1 MSVVGVDFG
10 TLKTVIAVA
19 RNRGVD
25 VITNEVSNRATP
37 YVPPASLSSRSL
49 GPQADKV
56 DNRSLVGFGPKSRYI
71 GEAAKTQEISNLKN
85 TISCLKRLAGRSF
98 NDPDVAIEQQYVTAP
113 LVDVNGQVGAEISY
127 LGNKEKFTATQLV
140 AMYLS
145 KIKQTAAAELKL
157 PVSDLCMSVPPW
169 FSDVQRRALLDASE
183 IAGLKLLR
191 LMNDNTAAALGW
203 GITKLDLPGPEERPR
218 RVAFVD
224 IGHSNYTCSIVEFKK
239 GELAVKATAW
249 DRNFGGR
256 DFDKA
261 LVDHLAKEFKGKYK
275 VDIYT
280 HGRAMARTIAAAE
293 KTKKILSANQQA
305 PVNIESLMNDV
316 DASAMV
322 TRQEFEAMIEPLL
335 NRTHHPLEQA
345 LAQAKLTKD
354 DIDVI
359 EIVGG
364 GSRVPAL
371 KERIQEFFGKPL
383 SFTMNADEA
392 VARGCAFSCAILSP
406 VFRVRDFAVQ
416 DIISYPIEFAWEK
429 APDIP
434 DEDTSLTVFNK
445 GNVLPST
452 KILTFYRKQP
462 FDLEARYAKP
472 EELPGKQNPWIGRFS
487 VKGVKAEGKDE
498 FMICKLK
505 ARVNIHGVLN
515 VETGYYVEDQEV
527 EEEVRDDDKKEEGD
541 KKDPD
546 AMDTDN
552 KDDAPKKTRKVKKQ
566 VRKGDLPISSG
577 TASLDASAK
586 TALTEKEAAM
596 VMEDKLVADTEEK
609 KNELEAYIYDLRAKL
624 DDQYAEFT
632 SEDEKSAMK
641 QKLETAE
648 DWLYDE
654 GDDASKGV
662 YVAKLEELRAMAG
675 PVVQRHFE
683 KVEAERR
690 AVQERVEAEKAAK
703 RAAEEEARKAAEA
716 EKAAQGGD
724 QEMKD
729 AADGAQAETD
739 EAGNPN

>member
-37 YVPPASLSSRSL
+37 SM
-49 GPQADKV
+49 
-56 DNRSLVGFGPKSRYI
+56 VGFSPKSRYL

-85 TISCLKRLAGRSF
+85 TVNCLKRLAGRSF
-98 NDPDVAIEQQYVTAP
+98 NDPDVQIEQQFITAP
-113 LVDVNGQVGAEISY
+113 LVDINGQVGAEVSY
-127 LGNKEKFTATQLV
+127 LGNTERFTATQLV
-140 AMYLS
+140 GMFLS
-145 KIKQTAAAELKL
+145 KIKQTAAGELKL
-157 PVSDLCMSVPPW
+157 PVSDICMSVPAW
-169 FSDVQRRALLDASE
+169 FTDVQRRALIDAAD

-191 LMNDNTAAALGW
+191 LINDTTAAALGW
-203 GITKLDLPGPEERPR
+203 GITKLDLPAPEEQPR
-218 RVAFVD
+218 RVCFID
-224 IGHSNYTCSIVEFKK
+224 IGHSSYTASVIEFKK

-275 VDIYT
+275 VDINT

-316 DASAMV
+316 DASAMI
-322 TRQEFEAMIEPLL
+322 TRQEFEALVEPLL
-335 NRTHHPLEQA
+335 ARTHIPLEQV

-354 DIDVI
+354 DIDIVEVI
-359 EIVGG
+359 GG

-371 KERIQEFFGKPL
+371 KDRIQQFFGKPL

-392 VARGCAFSCAILSP
+392 VARGSAFSCAILSP

-416 DIISYPIEFAWEK
+416 DIVGYPIEFAWEK

-445 GNVLPST
+445 GGVLPST

-462 FDLEARYAKP
+462 FDLEARYTNP
-472 EELPGKQNPWIGRFS
+472 EELPGKINPWIGRFS
-487 VKGVKAEGKDE
+487 VKGVKADGADD

-527 EEEVRDDDKKEEGD
+527 EEEVKEEAAKEDGE
-541 KKDPD
+541 KADPD

-552 KDDAPKKTRKVKKQ
+552 KDDAPKKIRKIKKQ
-566 VRKGDLPISSG
+566 VRKGDLPIVSG
-577 TASLDASAK
+577 TGSLDESTK
-586 TALTEKEAAM
+586 TALMEKEATM

-609 KNELEAYIYDLRAKL
+609 KNELETYIYDLRAKL
-624 DDQYAEFT
+624 DDQYAEFA
-632 SEDEKSAMK
+632 SDDEKSRIK
-641 QKLETAE
+641 ENLEKAE

-654 GDDASKGV
+654 GEDASKGV

-675 PVVQRHFE
+675 PIVQRHFE
-683 KVEAERR
+683 KVEADRQ
-690 AVQERVEAEKAAK
+690 AVQARVEAEQAAK
-703 RAAEEEARKAAEA
+703 KAAEEEARKAAEA
-716 EKAAQGGD
+716 EKAGD
-724 QEMKD
+724 AEMKD
-729 AADGAQAETD
+729 AEAPQPETE
-739 EAGNPN
+739 EAGDPK

>member
-37 YVPPASLSSRSL
+37 
-49 GPQADKV
+49 
-56 DNRSLVGFGPKSRYI
+56 SLVGFGPKSRYL
-71 GEAAKTQEISNLKN
+71 GEPAKTQEISNLKN
-85 TISCLKRLAGRSF
+85 TVNCLKRLAGRSF
-98 NDPDVAIEQQYVTAP
+98 SDPDVQIEQQYITST
-113 LVDVNGQVGAEISY
+113 LVDINGQVGAEVNY
-127 LGNKEKFTATQLV
+127 LGNKEKFTSTQLV

-157 PVSDLCMSVPPW
+157 PVSDLCMSVPAW
-169 FSDVQRRALLDASE
+169 FTDIQRRALLDASE
-183 IAGLKLLR
+183 IAGLKVLR
-191 LMNDNTAAALGW
+191 LINDTTAAALGW
-203 GITKLDLPGPEERPR
+203 GITKLDLPGPEEKPR
-218 RVAFVD
+218 RVCFVD
-224 IGHSNYTCSIVEFKK
+224 IGHSNYTCSVVEFKK
-239 GELAVKATAW
+239 GELSVKSTAW

-316 DASAMV
+316 DVSAMI

-335 NRTHHPLEQA
+335 NRTQAPLEQA
-345 LAQAKLTKD
+345 LAQAKVSKE

-371 KERIQEFFGKPL
+371 KERIQAFFGKPL
-383 SFTMNADEA
+383 SYTMNADEA
-392 VARGCAFSCAILSP
+392 IARGCAFSCAILSP

-416 DIISYPIEFAWEK
+416 DIIGYPIEFAWEK

-462 FDLEARYAKP
+462 FDLEARYVNT
-472 EELPGKQNPWIGRFS
+472 EELPGKINPWIGRFS
-487 VKGVKAEGKDE
+487 VKGVKADGKDD

-515 VETGYYVEDQEV
+515 VENGYYVEDQEV
-527 EEEVRDDDKKEEGD
+527 EEEIKEEDGD

-546 AMDTDN
+546 AMDTDS
-552 KDDAPKKTRKVKKQ
+552 KEEGAKKTRKVKKQ
-566 VRKGDLPISSG
+566 VRKGDLPIVSG
-577 TASLDASAK
+577 TASLEPTVK
-586 TALTEKEAAM
+586 TALTEKESAM

-624 DDQYAEFT
+624 DEQYSEFA
-632 SEDEKSAMK
+632 SEDEKSTIKA
-641 QKLETAE
+641 KLEATE

-662 YVAKLEELRAMAG
+662 YVAKIDEIRAMAG
-675 PVVQRHFE
+675 PIVQRYFD
-683 KVEAERR
+683 KVEADRQ
-690 AVQERVEAEKAAK
+690 AVQERVNAEQAAK
-703 RAAEEEARKAAEA
+703 KAEEEARKAAEA
-716 EKAAQGGD
+716 DKGGD

-729 AADGAQAETD
+729 ADAPQAETE
-739 EAGNPN
+739 EAGDPK